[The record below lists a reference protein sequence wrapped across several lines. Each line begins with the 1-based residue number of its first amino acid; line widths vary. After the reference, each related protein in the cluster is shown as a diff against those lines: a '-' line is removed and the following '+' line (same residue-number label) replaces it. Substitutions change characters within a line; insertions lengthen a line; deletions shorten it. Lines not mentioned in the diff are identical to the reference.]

1 MSEFPFA
8 NQADSFEES
17 SGDSKK
23 LLLVGGVAAAVL
35 LGGGAF
41 FLTSG
46 GDAEEEAFSIPKR
59 PAKVAPA
66 AAAPKTKAKLPV
78 VFAAP
83 VGRDPFRALYT
94 APTTSVG
101 GGGGAPTA
109 PVAPAPVTP
118 TQAPVTGGNP
128 VVITPTKAPT
138 SNGGTTTPKSQS
150 TIRLKAYDVHS
161 KVGTFVLDGKKT
173 VTGKVND
180 VLAKKV
186 LIIAIR
192 PDREPGTFFA
202 TLKVGDGSNFDAH
215 FGQTVVIP

>member
-8 NQADSFEES
+8 DQSDSVEEP
-17 SGDSKK
+17 SGDNKK

-46 GDAEEEAFSIPKR
+46 GDAEEEAFFVPKR

-66 AAAPKTKAKLPV
+66 AVAPKTPAKLPV

-94 APTTSVG
+94 APAA
-101 GGGGAPTA
+101 GGAA
-109 PVAPAPVTP
+109 APAAPAAPTVVTP
-118 TQAPVTGGNP
+118 TQAPTTGGTT
-128 VVITPTKAPT
+128 VVITPSKAPT
-138 SNGGTTTPKSQS
+138 SGGTTAPQQQSQS
-150 TIRLKAYDVHS
+150 TIRLKAYDVNT
-161 KVGTFVLDGKKT
+161 KVGTFVLDGKTT

-180 VLAKKV
+180 VLNKKV

-202 TLKVGDGSNFDAH
+202 TLKVGDGANFDAH

>member
-8 NQADSFEES
+8 DQADSVEES
-17 SGDSKK
+17 TGDKKK

-46 GDAEEEAFSIPKR
+46 GDAEDEAFVIPKR

-66 AAAPKTKAKLPV
+66 AAAPKTPAKLPV

-94 APTTSVG
+94 APVA
-101 GGGGAPTA
+101 GGGAAAPVAPTVTTPTTA
-109 PVAPAPVTP
+109 PVAP
-118 TQAPVTGGNP
+118 VTGGST

-138 SNGGTTTPKSQS
+138 SGGTTAPQQQSQS
-150 TIRLKAYDVHS
+150 TIRLKAYDINT
-161 KVGTFVLDGKKT
+161 KVGTFVLDGKTT

-180 VLAKKV
+180 VLNKKV

-202 TLKVGDGSNFDAH
+202 TLKVGDGANFDAH

>member
-8 NQADSFEES
+8 DQADSVEES
-17 SGDSKK
+17 GDDKKK

-46 GDAEEEAFSIPKR
+46 GDAEEEAFFVPKR

-66 AAAPKTKAKLPV
+66 AAPKTPAKLPV

-94 APTTSVG
+94 APT
-101 GGGGAPTA
+101 GGGAAAPAGGTTTTPVTTTPTTA
-109 PVAPAPVTP
+109 PT
-118 TQAPVTGGNP
+118 TGGST
-128 VVITPTKAPT
+128 VVITPTTQPT
-138 SNGGTTTPKSQS
+138 SSTPTQTASQS
-150 TIRLKAYDVHS
+150 TIRLKAYDINT
-161 KVGTFVLDGKKT
+161 KVGTFVLDGKTT

-202 TLKVGDGSNFDAH
+202 TLKVGDGANFDAH